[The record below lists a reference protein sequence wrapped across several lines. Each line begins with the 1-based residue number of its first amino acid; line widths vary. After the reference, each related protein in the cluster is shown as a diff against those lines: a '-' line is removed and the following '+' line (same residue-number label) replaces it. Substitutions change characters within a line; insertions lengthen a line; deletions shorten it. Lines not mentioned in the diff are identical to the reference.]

1 MCAEIIGFQR
11 FQRADRN
18 SRFSSPIRENKMD
31 LINHGMTW
39 RGFLDRIS
47 ARLIHFCAWLS
58 IAIMFLILI
67 FIAKEAMP
75 VFFEKDSIA
84 EVGWS
89 KLFLPQNYG
98 NPDAPLPYSWH
109 PVSTEPKYSLM
120 PLLLGTLK
128 VTIIAMLF
136 SVPLALAAAVY
147 TAEFASKWA
156 REIVKP
162 VVELLAGFPSVVLGF
177 FALMVLA
184 SWIQNLFDFEYRLNA
199 IVAGLALSLAVIPI
213 IFTVCE
219 DALSAV
225 PRKLREASWALGATR
240 SETTMRVTVP
250 AAMPGI
256 FAGIV
261 LGFGRAI
268 GETMIVLM
276 ASGNAAITSWAFS
289 DSTRTV
295 PATIAAELAEVVF
308 GSPHYRVLFFLGLL
322 LFVITFVLN
331 GTGAWVIGKLRTR
344 LLGEF

>member
-1 MCAEIIGFQR
+1 MQ
-11 FQRADRN
+11 
-18 SRFSSPIRENKMD
+18 
-31 LINHGMTW
+31 LIKRGMTW
-39 RGFLDRIS
+39 RS
-47 ARLIHFCAWLS
+47 ARDSIVARFIRFSAWLS
-58 IAIMFLILI
+58 IAIMFLILV
-67 FIAKEAMP
+67 FIAKEALP
-75 VFFEKDSIA
+75 LFYEPEAVA

-89 KLFLPQNYG
+89 RLFLPQNYG
-98 NPDAPLPYSWH
+98 VSDAPLPYSWH

-128 VTIIAMLF
+128 VTLIAMIF
-136 SVPLALAAAVY
+136 SVPISLASAIY

-156 REIVKP
+156 RETIKP

-177 FALMVLA
+177 FALIVLA
-184 SWIQNLFDFEYRLNA
+184 SWLQDLFNFDYRLNA
-199 IVAGLALSLAVIPI
+199 IVAGLALSLAVVPI
-213 IFTVCE
+213 IYTVCE
-219 DALSAV
+219 DALSSV

-240 SETTMRVTVP
+240 AETTVRVVLP

-276 ASGNAAITSWAFS
+276 ASGNAAITSWSFIE
-289 DSTRTV
+289 STRTI

-322 LFVITFVLN
+322 LFLITFVLN
-331 GTGAWVIGKLRTR
+331 SAGSYVIARLRRR
-344 LLGEF
+344 LLGES